1 MSAVAETLTDIRTL
15 LKLSGY
21 KVLVRVTSKE
31 ERKQKPTAGGIYVP
45 DSLAADEAHA
55 AMTGVVMALGPDA
68 YSDPKRFPSGPW
80 CKEGDAVVFR
90 AYAGHP
96 LRLRGSDYRIVN
108 DDSIEAVTV
117 CPDEIGRP

>member
-1 MSAVAETLTDIRTL
+1 MSAVAQLTDIRTL

-21 KVLVRVTSKE
+21 KVLIRVNSKE
-31 ERKQKPTAGGIYVP
+31 ERKQTAGGLYVP
-45 DSLAADEAHA
+45 DALAADEAHA
-55 AMTGVVMALGPDA
+55 TMTGVVMALGPDA

-96 LRLRGSDYRIVN
+96 LKLRGSDYRIVN
-108 DDSIEAVTV
+108 DDTIEAVTT
-117 CPDEIGRP
+117 CPDEIGRI